1 VRAPSNKEVAE
12 KSEAVRARYTRM
24 PYMEAKLAFAYELQ
38 GYIKSMVTDHDQDMD
53 GVLALIAELLVMVRD
68 AQNNNQRV
76 SRK

>member
-1 VRAPSNKEVAE
+1 
-12 KSEAVRARYTRM
+12 M